1 MYKAIIIEDEKPAAA
16 HLQRLINQV
25 DIKID
30 ILGIISSID
39 EALSWFKNN
48 PVPDLIFL
56 DIQLSDGLSFEI
68 FNHVNITCPVIFT
81 TAYEEYAIKAFKVNS
96 IDYLLK
102 PIGIDDLKYAIDQ
115 FRSISYNI
123 TDSYNLTLRNK
134 VDQVMKMLT
143 NNYKSR
149 FIVNVGMHIKSVE
162 VEKINLFYSLEKATL
177 ILDNTGKTY
186 DINYSLEHIEK
197 LIDPK
202 QYFRIS
208 RKYIVN
214 INAIADIISYSA
226 SRLKLKIVNS
236 KDDDIL
242 VSRSKLT
249 EFRRWLER

>member
-1 MYKAIIIEDEKPAAA
+1 MYKAIIIEDEKPAAE

-30 ILGIISSID
+30 ILRIISSVD
-39 EALSWFKNN
+39 EALDWFKNN
-48 PVPDLIFL
+48 PVPDLVFL

-123 TDSYNLTLRNK
+123 KDSYNQILRNK

-162 VEKINLFYSLEKATL
+162 VEKINLFYSLEKATF

-186 DINYSLEHIEK
+186 DINYSLEQIET

-236 KDDDIL
+236 KDDDIV

-249 EFRRWLER
+249 EFKKWLER

>member
-1 MYKAIIIEDEKPAAA
+1 MYKAIIIEDEKPAAE

-25 DIKID
+25 DFKID
-30 ILGIISSID
+30 ILRIISSVD

-123 TDSYNLTLRNK
+123 TDNYNLTLRNK

-143 NNYKSR
+143 NNFKSR

-162 VEKINLFYSLEKATL
+162 VEKINLFYSLEKATF
-177 ILDNTGKTY
+177 ILENTGKTY
-186 DINYSLEHIEK
+186 DINYSLEQIEK

-214 INAIADIISYSA
+214 INAIADIISYSG

-236 KDDDIL
+236 KDDEIL